1 MARRGK
7 IDDRL
12 GLLEKL
18 RRRLALARLFLAVET
33 IWRSLWPVALAIG
46 FYAAAGLLG
55 LLETLPLALQLLA
68 FLGLLAL
75 SAALLL
81 RRKGRL
87 RWPSTTDARRRIE
100 ADSGVAHRPLD
111 ALFDAPATAA
121 GGAALWRR
129 HRERM
134 AAAAKQL
141 RPRLPRL
148 SLTAEDP
155 HALRGLMALLLLVG
169 MLVAGGDAGRRLA
182 TAFAPELTGAPREV
196 RVDAWITPPEYTQKS
211 PIMLQSAETGPVGAD
226 SGESESDGVPAVV
239 PAGSRLT
246 AVVHGLEALP
256 VLRRG
261 ESETAFAK
269 IGPREHRL
277 ESEITDGAALELLRE
292 GQVLARWPISWLP
305 DEPPS
310 VGLANAPG
318 KSRRH
323 ALRIDYTLFD
333 DYGVESVELE
343 LTPLSLEGEPIRI
356 DLRGAETRGEPVER
370 TAYEDLTAHRY
381 AGVEMQ
387 AVLVAKDAAGQ
398 TGRSDPHR
406 LILPER
412 EFSHPVAR
420 KLAAIRKALL
430 RHPEQTA
437 QAGGEIDTV
446 SREPAAFDGDLMVFA
461 ALRSAYHRLQSDRSD
476 KAVDEVAEILWETA
490 LRLEDGRLSLA
501 TRSLRE
507 ALDKFAEA
515 MEADSGSLSEAAE
528 ALERELQNFLAQ
540 MAAQQAELAPR
551 QQQML
556 EGGRAQVVGS
566 DMLQRMIQRMRELAA
581 AGETDAAMRML
592 RQLREIA
599 ENATAGGMSEE
610 EYRRMMAASR
620 AAQQLERLERDQRE
634 LLNRTGRQTLL
645 NRLRQRRGE
654 PRQGFDGLEQQQGEL
669 KQGLSGLG
677 ETLSE
682 GGMPV
687 PQELSE
693 ADQAMAD
700 AGRALGQRSG
710 PDAVR
715 NQAEAV
721 RAMSQASERLRQS
734 LEQAM
739 AQMPGSSGLD
749 PLGRPRPGL
758 SARDFEIPDEM
769 SVKDAERILEELRRR
784 MSDPALGEEERAYI
798 RRLLRRF

>member
-1 MARRGK
+1 MARRSK
-7 IDDRL
+7 IDERL
-12 GLLEKL
+12 GLLETL
-18 RRRLALARLFLAVET
+18 RRRLALVRLFLAVES

-46 FYAAAGLLG
+46 VYAAAGLLG
-55 LLETLPLALQLLA
+55 VFDTLPLALHIIA
-68 FLGLLAL
+68 FLGLLGL
-75 SAALLL
+75 CVALLV
-81 RRKGRL
+81 RRRGRL
-87 RWPSTTDARRRIE
+87 RWPSEAEARRRIE
-100 ADSGVAHRPLD
+100 ADWGVVHRPLD

-121 GGAALWRR
+121 GGATLWRR

-134 AAAAKQL
+134 AAAAKRL
-141 RPRLPRL
+141 RPRWPRL

-155 HALRGLMALLLLVG
+155 RALRSLVALLLLVG
-169 MLVAGGDAGRRLA
+169 MLVAGSDAGRRLA
-182 TAFAPELTGAPREV
+182 AAFSPALSGPAADV
-196 RVDAWITPPEYTQKS
+196 RVDAWITPPDYTQKS
-211 PIMLQSAETGPVGAD
+211 PIMLQSAENGPIGAD
-226 SGESESDGVPAVV
+226 EAESDLKTPAVV

-246 AVVHGLEALP
+246 AVVHGLETPPL
-256 VLRRG
+256 LRRG
-261 ESETAFAK
+261 DAETAFSA

-277 ESEITDGAALELLRE
+277 ESDLADAASLELVHE
-292 GQVLARWPISWLP
+292 GRILARWPVSWLP

-310 VGLANAPG
+310 VGFAKEPG

-333 DYGVESVELE
+333 DYGVESVKMQ
-343 LTPLSLEGEPIRI
+343 LTPLSLEGEPVRI
-356 DLRGAETRGEPVER
+356 ELRGAETRGEPVER
-370 TAYEDLTAHRY
+370 TSYKDLAAHRY
-381 AGVEMQ
+381 AGADMQ
-387 AVLVAKDAAGQ
+387 AVLIARDAAGQ

-406 LILPER
+406 LTLPMR

-420 KLAAIRKALL
+420 KLAAIRLKLL

-437 QAGGEIDTV
+437 QAGTEIDTV
-446 SREPAAFDGDLMVFA
+446 SREPAAFDHDLMVFA
-461 ALRSAYHRLQSDRSD
+461 ALRSAYHRLQSDRSG

-501 TRSLRE
+501 TRSLRD

-515 MEADSGSLSEAAE
+515 MEAESGSLAEAAE

-556 EGGRAQVVGS
+556 EGGQAKVVGS

-581 AGETDAAMRML
+581 AGETEAAMRML

-620 AAQQLERLERDQRE
+620 AARQLERLERDQRE

-654 PRQGFDGLEQQQGEL
+654 PRQGFDGLEQEQGAL
-669 KQGLSGLG
+669 RQGLSGLG

-682 GGMPV
+682 GGMPL
-687 PQELSE
+687 PEQLGE
-693 ADQAMAD
+693 AGEAMED

-721 RAMSQASERLRQS
+721 RRMNEAGERLRQS

-739 AQMPGSSGLD
+739 AQMPGSNGLD

-758 SARDFEIPDEM
+758 NARDFEIPDEM
-769 SVKDAERILEELRRR
+769 SVKDAERILKELRRR
-784 MSDPALGEEERAYI
+784 MSDPAIGEEERAYI

>member
-1 MARRGK
+1 MARRIK
-7 IDDRL
+7 IGERL
-12 GLLEKL
+12 GLLEAL
-18 RRRLALARLFLAVET
+18 RRRLALARLFLAVEML
-33 IWRSLWPVALAIG
+33 WRSLWPVALALG
-46 FYAAAGLLG
+46 LYAAAGLLG
-55 LLETLPLALQLLA
+55 LLETLPPILRSLA
-68 FLGLLAL
+68 FLGILAL
-75 SAALLL
+75 SAALLV
-81 RRKGRL
+81 RRKGRF
-87 RWPSTTDARRRIE
+87 RWPTAVDARRRIE
-100 ADSGVAHRPLD
+100 ADSGLSHRPLD

-134 AAAAKQL
+134 AAGAKNL

-155 HALRGLMALLLLVG
+155 RALRGLVAILLLVG
-169 MLVAGGDAGRRLA
+169 VLVAGSDGGRRLA
-182 TAFAPELTGAPREV
+182 AAFLPELSGPVGEV
-196 RVDAWITPPEYTQKS
+196 RVDAWITPPDYTQKS
-211 PIMLQSAETGPVGAD
+211 PVMLQSAENGPVNDAGAERD
-226 SGESESDGVPAVV
+226 SVSPIIV

-246 AVVHGLEALP
+246 AVVHGLEESP

-261 ESETAFAK
+261 DSATAFSK
-269 IGPREHRL
+269 IGTREHRL
-277 ESEITDGAALELLRE
+277 ESELTDGATLELLYKGE
-292 GQVLARWPISWLP
+292 VLARWPLSWLP

-310 VGLANAPG
+310 VGFAKEPG
-318 KSRRH
+318 QSRRH

-333 DYGVESVELE
+333 DYGVDTVVLE
-343 LTPLSLEGEPIRI
+343 LTPLSFEGEPIRVE
-356 DLRGAETRGEPVER
+356 LRGAETGGEPVER
-370 TAYEDLTAHRY
+370 TAYEDLSAHRY
-381 AGVEMQ
+381 AGAEMQ
-387 AVLVAKDAAGQ
+387 AVLLATDAAGQ
-398 TGRSDPHR
+398 TGRSDAHR
-406 LILPER
+406 LVLPER

-420 KLAAIRKALL
+420 KLAAIRMDLL
-430 RHPEQTA
+430 RHSEQTA
-437 QAGGEIDTV
+437 HAGVEIDTV
-446 SREPAAFDGDLMVFA
+446 SRQPAAFDDDLMVFA
-461 ALRSAYHRLQSDRSD
+461 ALRSAYHRLQSDRSG
-476 KAVDEVAEILWETA
+476 KAVEEVAEILWETA

-501 TRSLRE
+501 TRSLRD
-507 ALDKFAEA
+507 ALDDFAEA
-515 MEADSGSLSEAAE
+515 MEANSGSMAEAAE
-528 ALERELQNFLAQ
+528 ALERELQNFLSQ

-551 QQQML
+551 RQQML
-556 EGGRAQVVGS
+556 EGGQAQVVGS
-566 DMLQRMIQRMRELAA
+566 EMLQRMIQRMRELAA
-581 AGETDAAMRML
+581 AGETEAAMRML
-592 RQLREIA
+592 QQLRDIA

-620 AAQQLERLERDQRE
+620 AAQQLEGLERDQRE

-654 PRQGFDGLEQQQGEL
+654 PRQEFDGLAERQDEL

-677 ETLSE
+677 EALSE

-687 PQELSE
+687 PEELAE
-693 ADQAMAD
+693 ADKAMED
-700 AGRALGQRSG
+700 AGRALGRRSG

-721 RAMSQASERLRQS
+721 RAMNQASERLRQS

-739 AQMPGSSGLD
+739 AQMPGSNGLD